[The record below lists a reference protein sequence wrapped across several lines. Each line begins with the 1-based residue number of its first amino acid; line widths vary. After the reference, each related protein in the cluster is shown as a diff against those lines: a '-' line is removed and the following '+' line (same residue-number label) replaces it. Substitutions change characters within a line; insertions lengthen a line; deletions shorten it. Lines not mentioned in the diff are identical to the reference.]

1 MTNNELGGSVVILLP
16 EHLDPNRK
24 AEKSLYTMNPVTET
38 PESQVNG
45 MTTTTVPP
53 GSALKA
59 KSRPRK
65 APELQ
70 TVERRNWLIHLHYVR
85 KEFDLCKHLIREQ
98 LEETRG
104 MCEYANY
111 VQGLIL
117 RQEGKIQES
126 FELFQLCNILNPSS
140 VENIKQMARALF
152 LLGRHKLAVEAYL
165 QAEDKLDKPDWELHH
180 NLGVCYL
187 HLKDYDG
194 SREQL
199 MFALEQN
206 KHHQTFAVLAKLY
219 LLVNDV
225 SSAISTYRAAIEY
238 FPENGDL
245 HTALGL
251 LYMQTGKY
259 QQAFEHLGTT
269 LTFDPNNTRAILA
282 AGSMMQSHQDFD
294 VALAKYR
301 VAAQSIAES
310 PPLWNNIA
318 MCFFG
323 KRKYVASISC
333 LKRANYLAPFDW
345 KILYNLGLVHL
356 TMQQYTSAFHFLSAA
371 VNLRPTKG
379 HIFMLLAIS
388 LTYLDD
394 EENARQAYEQ
404 AVRLEERD
412 PSICLN
418 YGIFLHNHNDK
429 EGAIK
434 MINEFEVRMVKFRHA
449 TGADLDTE
457 IIENGAKLASLLGVD
472 GSVFRKKPGRT
483 RLDAQDETVLLEKT
497 ASVTDTLKP
506 VEESVCQ
513 SPPPVPTAIPELNP
527 SEVPDAG
534 NTAVLV
540 PPMEALTLEEPP
552 AFVSDSSNA
561 RGKFLASARL
571 QFQEDESKVTDTE
584 NKKETPNS
592 GFAEYSDDIFD

>member
-1 MTNNELGGSVVILLP
+1 M
-16 EHLDPNRK
+16 
-24 AEKSLYTMNPVTET
+24 
-38 PESQVNG
+38 
-45 MTTTTVPP
+45 
-53 GSALKA
+53 KA
-59 KSRPRK
+59 K
-65 APELQ
+65 
-70 TVERRNWLIHLHYVR
+70 V
-85 KEFDLCKHLIREQ
+85 
-98 LEETRG
+98 
-104 MCEYANY
+104 
-111 VQGLIL
+111 
-117 RQEGKIQES
+117 
-126 FELFQLCNILNPSS
+126 
-140 VENIKQMARALF
+140 
-152 LLGRHKLAVEAYL
+152 
-165 QAEDKLDKPDWELHH
+165 
-180 NLGVCYL
+180 
-187 HLKDYDG
+187 
-194 SREQL
+194 
-199 MFALEQN
+199 
-206 KHHQTFAVLAKLY
+206 
-219 LLVNDV
+219 
-225 SSAISTYRAAIEY
+225 
-238 FPENGDL
+238 
-245 HTALGL
+245 
-251 LYMQTGKY
+251 
-259 QQAFEHLGTT
+259 
-269 LTFDPNNTRAILA
+269 
-282 AGSMMQSHQDFD
+282 
-294 VALAKYR
+294 
-301 VAAQSIAES
+301 
-310 PPLWNNIA
+310 
-318 MCFFG
+318 
-323 KRKYVASISC
+323 
-333 LKRANYLAPFDW
+333 
-345 KILYNLGLVHL
+345 
-356 TMQQYTSAFHFLSAA
+356 
-371 VNLRPTKG
+371 
-379 HIFMLLAIS
+379 S